1 MNFSSLKNLS
11 SMYLYM
17 ISVVCFVLANI
28 IKDNSMVF
36 YYILLVLGVGFF
48 VFGLTKRIQK
58 Q

>member
-11 SMYLYM
+11 AMYLYM

-28 IKDNSMVF
+28 IKDKEIVF
-36 YYILLVLGVGFF
+36 YYVLMVLGVGFF